1 MNSSSSQRTLAS
13 KAEKVLATA
22 KCLKAMVL
30 VVGPPQSRCQST
42 PRGPSS
48 HREAA
53 VKAIILALAEGRRSR
68 GASLRPGSGPWGQ
81 APSRISKVI
90 HNSSQVVPCM
100 PFSRGPMHIDCQ
112 KVLRWPQNSSC

>member
-1 MNSSSSQRTLAS
+1 M
-13 KAEKVLATA
+13 LATA

-30 VVGPPQSRCQST
+30 VVGPPQSWCQST
-42 PRGPSS
+42 PRGPSN

-53 VKAIILALAEGRRSR
+53 VKASILALAEGRRSR
-68 GASLRPGSGPWGQ
+68 GASRRSGPGAWGQ
-81 APSRISKVI
+81 TPSRISKVI

-100 PFSRGPMHIDCQ
+100 PFSRGPMHKDCL